1 MKQMRKKG
9 ANRGL
14 RAVLS
19 LALVLAMLL
28 SVVPGGLGVLTAE
41 AADGD
46 VYINIHFYS
55 EPSWNWGQVAIQYWG
70 GSNTVVS
77 NDVSG
82 PTEISGWG
90 GAQGYVMT
98 SEGSGWYTITL
109 KGDFEGFQF
118 LDMSAPG
125 NNTDGRGYDSYMS
138 QFTGSTA
145 TDLYCKYNSDTGYNT
160 KWYTDKDC
168 TQELSAPADATTYTY
183 KIHFNDTKSWGAV
196 NAYAWGGVD
205 LGQWS
210 GTAMTANANNDGW
223 YDITV
228 SSTSDSFSLIFNGGG
243 TQTNDL
249 TASASGTE
257 TELWYTLTTQSDG
270 KWNASYTT
278 TAPEGWDDGGDA
290 TTYTYNLHFQNS
302 QNWTDV
308 KTYAWDA
315 SGETFLGAWGGTAMT
330 ANASNTGWY
339 DLKVETTN
347 SAFSLIFNGVGG
359 QTEDLSL
366 AMPSGSAS
374 TELWYTLGT
383 KNTDKWNATA
393 SSTAPDGWNS
403 GSVTTSDYYLI
414 GYINNVDLGCE
425 ADASNTGPY
434 KFVDGKL
441 TVTFDTTSYV
451 FVKTGDNSAW
461 YMTDGWLGSVTEAKL
476 YKTEGSHAFSSDP
489 NKLMV
494 PGGVELTFTLV
505 KNSDD
510 SVTLSYVDNSLN
522 DPSIPSFN
530 VVDGVI
536 KVGDLVQVKVGTSV
550 YTMDVYGSGVYEV
563 TANVTGDAT
572 AELYIN
578 GENTG
583 KTCQITGADG
593 DTVIRVTN
601 GATLDAVKLET
612 VDVGSITWVGTL
624 SGITDGAISDWTPT
638 DTDGDLDYLGGGLYG
653 KTFSV
658 SAAADTDV
666 EFKVAFNGAGD
677 ESIGESG
684 YNGTNRAVTI
694 PAGTTEVTILVDKL
708 NNVMYDSI
716 TAGDID
722 IVQNSDSLKSGALD
736 TTVSLIG
743 TVRGGNDDWVAG
755 AAGWD
760 FEQIS
765 SNIYRY
771 QMDLAAGSYNYKCV
785 FNHANW
791 YEKEGDQALNLTED
805 THVVFVYNAAT
816 GYLYDSVTDPDIT
829 AKLLGMTA
837 RASLLDNKD
846 GTVRVYLPDDGYT
859 SVTLNWADT
868 EDVEDGG
875 TMKTAAMT
883 QSANGGW
890 FVTLDVSDGPV
901 DIVYNFTAD
910 STTFVS
916 DDLAKSTVNDVEYN
930 SYSRDALPVAEAYVP
945 GTFPGES
952 WNPASNKMTYLGDG
966 LYSYTFENVPAA
978 NYEFKIAIN
987 GSWDENYGRGGVKNS
1002 ASDNYSVT
1010 VPTAQDVTVYYS
1022 HISHLA
1028 VTSVDYIFADI
1039 DLVGT
1044 GIPAGTKL
1052 TDNNLTTIYS
1062 VALEL
1067 EPGTY
1072 DDVKIVYNGQD
1083 YTFKPF
1089 TLDSK
1094 TTVTFYMDPV
1104 TEIYYCDAPGAELVS
1119 SLIYYNSQDEAYKDP
1134 FGAVAVGEEVTF
1146 HIDTCPNAD
1155 AVYMVTKGT
1164 NKQKVEFTKDGEVVN
1179 GVQKWTATTS
1189 FDNIGE
1195 SDYYFVIYN
1204 DNTAAV
1210 YGDDDGYYGEGKVTN
1225 LKDVLPYDLV
1235 VYEAD
1240 FTTPDWM
1247 KDAVIYQIFPDRF
1260 YDGDESNN
1268 QAQLSARGD
1277 VDYEFIEDWYALP
1290 ENPEQEELLDEATY
1304 KSSGAYYGDGQWS
1317 NEIYGGDLQGI
1328 IDQIDYLKALGVNV
1342 IYLNPVFASISN
1354 HRYDACDYTQ
1364 IDPILG
1370 TEGDFAELVAVAE
1383 ANDMHIILDGV
1394 FNHVSDDSIYFDR
1407 YYKFLGQSEKIG
1419 AYPYWAYVYDYMADN
1434 DVDQAEAEAAA
1445 KTYFTENYGITD
1457 YSYTE
1462 WFQVYNSYMTGD
1474 TTDSIGLRAGK
1485 PVYSYD
1491 GWWGYDSMPIIYA
1504 TNGSEYQTGNWAE
1517 EIIGNE
1523 DGTSVTQYWISEG
1536 SNGWRLDVA
1545 NEVSNE
1551 TWQNFRES
1559 VKALDSDAVIVG
1571 EIWDDATKYILGDM
1585 YDSVMNYMFRNAV
1598 TNFAKGTSS
1607 EQTTKEME
1615 KIRERYPEEA
1625 FYAMMNLVGS
1635 HDTTRILSYLDGISD
1650 DRNDKS
1656 FNAAFP
1662 TYEGTSTVAKQRQ
1675 YLVSFLQFTYAGAPT
1690 IYYGDEIGMV
1700 GSDDPD
1706 DRRAM
1711 EWGQGN
1717 QELVEWYAKLA
1728 AVRSEYSALRTGSV
1742 ETIDTKNS
1750 SVLGFVRRDDA
1761 NELIVLANNTSSSQS
1776 VTLSLDDLDV
1786 ACTTYTDLLDL
1797 DYEVDGTSGTVTVI
1811 VPAYNGVILVK
1822 KDNAKEVTVDSA
1834 ALAPAYDSS
1843 YTVSKRHM
1851 HDYEVTKVVA
1861 PTCTEEGYTLYTC
1874 ADDDCDATT
1883 KQEIKKAT
1891 GHKWGD
1897 WKVTT
1902 EATATTAGEKRRDCD
1917 NCEAY
1922 ETEVI
1927 PAGGSASTDPTTG
1940 ETDPTTSTTAPAET
1954 TEATKPADKTN
1965 QPATGDGM
1973 PMGGLVLMLMLSVL
1987 GGAALALSSKKWLKK

>member
-1 MKQMRKKG
+1 MKQMQKKST
-9 ANRGL
+9 NRAL
-14 RAVLS
+14 RCVLS

-55 EPSWNWGQVAIQYWG
+55 EPSWNWEQVAIQYWG

-77 NDVSG
+77 NDASG

-90 GAQGYVMT
+90 GAQGYVMN

-125 NNTDGRGYDSYMS
+125 NNTGGKGYDSYMS

-145 TDLYCKYNSDTGYNT
+145 TDLYCKYNADTGYKT

-228 SSTSDSFSLIFNGGG
+228 SSTSDSFSLIFNGGD

-315 SGETFLGAWGGTAMT
+315 SDETFLGAWGGTAMT

-476 YKTEGSHAFSSDP
+476 YKTEGSHAFSRDP

-494 PGGVELTFTLV
+494 PSGVELTFTLV

-536 KVGDLVQVKVGTSV
+536 KVGDLVQVKVGSSV
-550 YTMDVYGSGVYEV
+550 YDMDVYGSGVYEA
-563 TANVTGDAT
+563 TANVIGDAS
-572 AELYIN
+572 AELYVN
-578 GENTG
+578 GVTTG

-624 SGITDGAISDWTPT
+624 SGITDGAISDWTPS

-666 EFKVAFNGAGD
+666 EFKVAFNGTWD

-716 TAGDID
+716 TAGNIN
-722 IVQNSDSLKSGALD
+722 IVQNSGSLKSGALD

-755 AAGWD
+755 ATGWD

-791 YEKEGDQALNLTED
+791 YEKEGDQSLKLAED

-816 GYLYDSVTDPDIT
+816 GYLYDSVNDPDT
-829 AKLLGMTA
+829 VATLMGMTA
-837 RASLLDNKD
+837 RASILDNKD
-846 GTVRVYLPDDGYT
+846 GTVRVFLPDAGYG

-868 EDVEDGG
+868 ADVEEGASL
-875 TMKTAAMT
+875 KTTAMT
-883 QSANGGW
+883 QGTYGGW
-890 FVTLDVSDGPV
+890 YATIDVGDGPV
-901 DIVYNFTAD
+901 DIAYYFTAD
-910 STTFVS
+910 GSSFISGDLDTT
-916 DDLAKSTVNDVEYN
+916 TVDEVDYN
-930 SYSRDALPVAEAYVP
+930 HFSRDALPVAEAYVP

-966 LYSYTFENVPAA
+966 IYSYTFENVPAA

-987 GSWDENYGRGGVKNS
+987 GSWDENYGKGGVKNS

-1022 HISHLA
+1022 HNSHLA
-1028 VTSVDYIFADI
+1028 VTSVEYIFADI
-1039 DLVGT
+1039 DLEGT

-1052 TDNNLTTIYS
+1052 TDNDLTTIYS
-1062 VALEL
+1062 VALEM

-1072 DDVKIVYNGQD
+1072 DDVKIVYNGKD
-1083 YTFKPF
+1083 YPFAEF
-1089 TLDSK
+1089 TLDAK

-1104 TEIYYCDAPGAELVS
+1104 TEIYYCDAPGAELVAD
-1119 SLIYYNSQDEAYKDP
+1119 LIYYNSQDEAYKSP
-1134 FGAVAVGEEVTF
+1134 YGAVATGEDVTF

-1155 AVYMVTKGT
+1155 AVYLVTKGT
-1164 NKQKVEFTKDGEVVN
+1164 SKQKVEFTKDGEVEN
-1179 GVQKWTATTS
+1179 GVQKWAATTS
-1189 FDNIGE
+1189 FDTIGE
-1195 SDYYFVIYN
+1195 NDYYFVIYN
-1204 DNTAAV
+1204 DNTALV

-1225 LKDVLPYDLV
+1225 LSDVLPYDLV
-1235 VYEAD
+1235 VYEAG
-1240 FTTPDWM
+1240 FETPDWM

-1268 QAQLSARGD
+1268 QAQLSARGA
-1277 VDYEFIEDWYALP
+1277 VDYEFVEDWYTWP
-1290 ENPEQEELLDEATY
+1290 ENPEQEGNAGYPANAL
-1304 KSSGAYYGDGQWS
+1304 SGDGEWS

-1328 IDQIDYLKALGVNV
+1328 IDRIDYLKALGVNV
-1342 IYLNPVFASISN
+1342 IYLNPVFSSISN
-1354 HRYDACDYTQ
+1354 HRYDACDYTV

-1434 DVDQAEAEAAA
+1434 AADQETAEAAA
-1445 KTYFTENYGITD
+1445 KEYFTDEYGITD

-1462 WFQVYNSYMTGD
+1462 WFKVYNSFMSDGTD
-1474 TTDSIGLRAGK
+1474 AVTDSIGLRAGE

-1491 GWWGYDSMPIIYA
+1491 GWWGYDSMPIIYS

-1545 NEVSNE
+1545 NEVSDE
-1551 TWQNFRES
+1551 TWQNFRAS

-1585 YDSVMNYMFRNAV
+1585 YDSVMNYMFRSAV
-1598 TNFAKGTSS
+1598 TNFAKGASA
-1607 EQTTKEME
+1607 EDTTKAME
-1615 KIRERYPEEA
+1615 KLRERYPEEA

-1635 HDTTRILSYLDGISD
+1635 HDTTRILSYLDGIPD
-1650 DRNDKS
+1650 DRS
-1656 FNAAFP
+1656 GATMATAFP
-1662 TYEGTSTVAKQRQ
+1662 TYETTSDTAKQRQ

-1700 GSDDPD
+1700 GADDPD

-1711 EWGQGN
+1711 EWGRGN

-1728 AVRSEYSALRTGSV
+1728 AIRSEYSALRTGAV
-1742 ETIDTKNS
+1742 AAVDTGSTN
-1750 SVLGFVRRDDA
+1750 VLGYVRSDDA
-1761 NELIVLANNTSSSQS
+1761 NELIVLANNSSSAKS
-1776 VTLSLDDLDV
+1776 VILNLDDLGV
-1786 ACTTYTDLLDL
+1786 ECTKYTGLLDL
-1797 DYEVDGTSGTVTVI
+1797 DYEVDGTNGTVTVF
-1811 VPAYNGVILVK
+1811 VPAYSGVILVK
-1822 KDNAKEVTVDSA
+1822 TENAEEVTVDSD
-1834 ALAPAYDSS
+1834 ALAPAYNSA
-1843 YTVSKRHM
+1843 YTVGARHM
-1851 HDYEVTKVVA
+1851 HDYELTKVVD

-1874 ADDDCDATT
+1874 ADDDCGETT
-1883 KQEIKKAT
+1883 KQNIKKAT
-1891 GHKWGD
+1891 GHDWGE
-1897 WKVTT
+1897 WTVTT
-1902 EATATTAGEKRRDCD
+1902 PATATTTGEERRDCND
-1917 NCEAY
+1917 CDAY
-1922 ETEVI
+1922 ETRPI
-1927 PAGGSASTDPTTG
+1927 PTTGSDTTTDPTSG
-1940 ETDPTTSTTAPAET
+1940 TTAPT
-1954 TEATKPADKTN
+1954 TGTSDPTKPTEKPN

-1973 PMGGLVLMLMLSVL
+1973 PVVALGMMLLASILCATALVFSR
-1987 GGAALALSSKKWLKK
+1987 KKWMQK